1 MKPIQK
7 KNKQTN
13 KQTKQQNSLDR
24 IELNVPSGFENVENV
39 IKSAT
44 VKLDAGKKR
53 RKEELSKI
61 KRGINTFLL
70 YIYINFFF
78 LEKKYDDYYCL
89 FKRRG

>member
-7 KNKQTN
+7 KQTN

-53 RKEELSKI
+53 RKE
-61 KRGINTFLL
+61 
-70 YIYINFFF
+70 
-78 LEKKYDDYYCL
+78 
-89 FKRRG
+89 